1 MITTPF
7 CIYDC
12 DVPIDGAAA
21 VVISR
26 ADAIPA
32 SSRPTVR
39 FEAVGTALHDH
50 FSWFQ
55 RSDFP
60 NMAMRDAAKML
71 WSRTDLTPEDLTS
84 AHLYDGF
91 SWLTVLWLEALCITK
106 PGATGAFIEGGQRI
120 ALDGVLPINTNG
132 GQLSEGQI
140 HAFNQDRKSVVEGKS
155 VSVRVDLGGRR
166 IIKKKKNTSNNK
178 T

>member
-1 MITTPF
+1 MIAINQRKNAALNPNAVYREPITLDEYFDARMITTPF

-55 RSDFP
+55 RKIGRASC
-60 NMAMRDAAKML
+60 RE
-71 WSRTDLTPEDLTS
+71 R
-84 AHLYDGF
+84 
-91 SWLTVLWLEALCITK
+91 VC
-106 PGATGAFIEGGQRI
+106 Q
-120 ALDGVLPINTNG
+120 
-132 GQLSEGQI
+132 
-140 HAFNQDRKSVVEGKS
+140 SV
-155 VSVRVDLGGRR
+155 
-166 IIKKKKNTSNNK
+166 
-178 T
+178 

>member
-1 MITTPF
+1 MIAINQRKNAALNPNAVYREPITLDEYFDARMITTPF

-50 FSWFQ
+50 FSW
-55 RSDFP
+55 RSEEHTSELQSL
-60 NMAMRDAAKML
+60 MRISYAVFCLKKKIAKEHTTA
-71 WSRTDLTPEDLTS
+71 RTTLTPNS
-84 AHLYDGF
+84 
-91 SWLTVLWLEALCITK
+91 
-106 PGATGAFIEGGQRI
+106 
-120 ALDGVLPINTNG
+120 
-132 GQLSEGQI
+132 
-140 HAFNQDRKSVVEGKS
+140 
-155 VSVRVDLGGRR
+155 
-166 IIKKKKNTSNNK
+166 
-178 T
+178 

>member
-1 MITTPF
+1 MIAINQRKNAALNPNAVYREPITLDEYFDARMITTPF

-32 SSRPTVR
+32 SSRATVR

-50 FSWFQ
+50 LYWFQ

-60 NMAMRDAAKML
+60 NMAKSDAAKML
-71 WSRTDLTPEDLTS
+71 WWRTDITPAELTS
-84 AHLYDGF
+84 RLPYDGF
-91 SWLTVLWLEALCITK
+91 SWLTLLWIEALGLPK
-106 PGATGAFIEGGQRI
+106 LSPTG
-120 ALDGVLPINTNG
+120 D
-132 GQLSEGQI
+132 
-140 HAFNQDRKSVVEGKS
+140 
-155 VSVRVDLGGRR
+155 
-166 IIKKKKNTSNNK
+166 
-178 T
+178 